1 MPQALMPRTQL
12 AWTTGDVPDV
22 ARAVSIM
29 TTMQRLSAIPLGV
42 DVVSMADA
50 ASSTQ
55 PAVLIAA
62 DGQGLPDGVALPVT
76 QKSGTV
82 TVRTSSGTSSRVT
95 LNPGVSFGSLQVTR
109 SGDRSV
115 MVATS
120 TNDAA
125 DLDGLLRW
133 FSDTDNASNAN
144 GDAVLQISG
153 REPITVDAT
162 ANGHDAASNTH
173 PLGWLVVV
181 CVLLGAVILFLI
193 VAAALRLLRRRR
205 LGDDDA
211 G

>member
-1 MPQALMPRTQL
+1 MPRTQL
-12 AWTTGDVPDV
+12 AWTKGDAPDV

-29 TTMQRLSAIPLGV
+29 TTMQRLSAVPLGV
-42 DVVSMADA
+42 DVVSMSDA

-82 TVRTSSGTSSRVT
+82 TVHSSSGAESKVT
-95 LNPGVSFGSLQVTR
+95 LNPQVQFGSLQVTR
-109 SGDRSV
+109 SDDRS
-115 MVATS
+115 MLVATS

-133 FSDTDNASNAN
+133 FTGNASDAS
-144 GDAVLQISG
+144 GDAALKISG
-153 REPITVDAT
+153 RDPITVDAN
-162 ANGHDAASNTH
+162 ADAHDETSNSH